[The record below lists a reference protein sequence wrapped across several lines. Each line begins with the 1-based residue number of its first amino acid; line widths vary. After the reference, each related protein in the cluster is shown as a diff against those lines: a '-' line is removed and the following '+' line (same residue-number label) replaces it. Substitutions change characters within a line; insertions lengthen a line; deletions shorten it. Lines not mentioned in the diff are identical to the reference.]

1 MDWKRIDVNPSEI
14 DFYYYEL
21 EKIIQN
27 VHPYSIYN
35 FDEVGVQDFQDAQ
48 QLCVL
53 VWRTYYKPTAYY
65 SINRN
70 GKRITVVACITT
82 NADWIVPLVITNR
95 TTHDSEM

>member
-53 VWRTYYKPTAYY
+53 V
-65 SINRN
+65 
-70 GKRITVVACITT
+70 
-82 NADWIVPLVITNR
+82 
-95 TTHDSEM
+95 